1 MKFSRG
7 PGRGE
12 EEEKEDGKEGTGEV
26 RLSFEHL
33 MDIVGNGASV
43 QFQRQTK
50 R

>member
-1 MKFSRG
+1 MKLSRG
-7 PGRGE
+7 PARGE
-12 EEEKEDGKEGTGEV
+12 EEDEEEGKEGKGEM
-26 RLSFEHL
+26 RLSFEQL

>member
-1 MKFSRG
+1 MKLSRG

-12 EEEKEDGKEGTGEV
+12 EEDGKEGKGEM
-26 RLSFEHL
+26 RLSFEQL